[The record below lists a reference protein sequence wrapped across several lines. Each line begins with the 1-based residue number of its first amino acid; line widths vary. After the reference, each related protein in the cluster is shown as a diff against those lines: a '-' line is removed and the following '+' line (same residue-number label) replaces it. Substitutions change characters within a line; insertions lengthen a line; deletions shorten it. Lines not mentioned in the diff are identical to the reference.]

1 MYIHIL
7 WIVLKFPNVQ
17 KQFVKIV
24 LNHIPVIMCV
34 NREYVQNSLCGD
46 NSLSGCYGV
55 KFLSHCKTSS
65 TKPQTIG
72 FITLNIINQISKKKK
87 I

>member
-1 MYIHIL
+1 
-7 WIVLKFPNVQ
+7 
-17 KQFVKIV
+17 
-24 LNHIPVIMCV
+24 MCV

-87 I
+87 NLKQIYFLAKNVFGFFYWTHSMLD